1 MTPLTP
7 LDDPSASSP
16 VAPESEHLTA
26 GAGTARL
33 RARSRRSLSAL
44 IAVSGLL
51 LWAALTAPRMVAFM
65 PQAAGAPSAIASWI
79 NSALVAGGGGTTTS
93 GLALGGA
100 RAPLACSSSSASA
113 FGSNLVVPQDAWVC
127 GDALVMGGNL
137 DVRGRV
143 QGSAQVIGGNVTIS
157 GEVDG
162 DVTAVGG
169 NITVESSAVTHG
181 KLDAI
186 GGHVI
191 LRPGVNAQVATTDTL
206 QQDWGPSQG
215 GPWAWRDIPPAA
227 SSFWL
232 GLLFWV
238 SASIGLCAFVPEA
251 VGHVRY
257 TVARRFLL
265 SGVSGAVVALV
276 GVVLGAALFVT
287 CIGIPVTL
295 LIALALWVAWVVGT
309 VAFAS
314 WLGASLLRGL
324 RHNAE
329 PSLLVSSL
337 LGVLILCLLKSAPVV
352 GVVVSLLVGCV
363 GLGAAGLTLLSARRV
378 SYARLRW

>member
-1 MTPLTP
+1 MTLLTP
-7 LDDPSASSP
+7 LDDPTASS
-16 VAPESEHLTA
+16 AATPEPERLSERTSS
-26 GAGTARL
+26 ARPL
-33 RARSRRSLSAL
+33 ARSRRSLSAL

-51 LWAALTAPRMVAFM
+51 LWAALTAPRLVAFM
-65 PQAAGAPSAIASWI
+65 PQTAGVPSAITTWI
-79 NSALVAGGGGTTTS
+79 GAALANGGSQATP
-93 GLALGGA
+93 GLALGHS

-113 FGSNLVVPQDAWVC
+113 FGSNLVVPRGAWVC

-143 QGSAQVIGGNVTIS
+143 QGSAQAIGGNVTIS

-169 NITVESSAVTHG
+169 NITVESGALTRG

-191 LRPGVNAQVATTDTL
+191 VKNGVNAQVTTNTL
-206 QQDWGPSQG
+206 EQNWSPDQG

-238 SASIGLCAFVPEA
+238 SAAVGLCAFVPEA

-295 LIALALWVAWVVGT
+295 LIALTLWVAWVVGT

-352 GVVVSLLVGCV
+352 GVVVSVLVGCV

-378 SYARLRW
+378 SYAHLRW